1 MSKTLWGWLVH
12 RDSYLALH
20 GFPFPIKL
28 ASKNQTKPVSISPY
42 HPTSVRFIPVNSH
55 NNPNMSTCFYHHD
68 ILSQF
73 KKGELYKSLNKRTNN
88 MCWVNHLKKHLN
100 TKNHHLKSPK
110 IIRRCPMLSVTI
122 IPFRRLS
129 WSPEPL
135 R

>member
-28 ASKNQTKPVSISPY
+28 ASKNQIKPVSISPY
-42 HPTSVRFIPVNSH
+42 HPTSVRFIPVHSH

-73 KKGELYKSLNKRTNN
+73 KKRGIIYKSLNKRTNN
-88 MCWVNHLKKHLN
+88 MCWVNHKKN
-100 TKNHHLKSPK
+100 TLTPK
-110 IIRRCPMLSVTI
+110 IIISNHQKSSADVQCFPSQSSHSGAYLGAQS
-122 IPFRRLS
+122 L
-129 WSPEPL
+129 
-135 R
+135 